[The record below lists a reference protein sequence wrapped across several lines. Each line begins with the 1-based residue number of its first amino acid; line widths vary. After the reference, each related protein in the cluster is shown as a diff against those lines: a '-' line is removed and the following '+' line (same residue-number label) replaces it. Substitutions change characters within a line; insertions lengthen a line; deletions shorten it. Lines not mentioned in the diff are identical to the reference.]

1 MYACCRY
8 IYIYI
13 HVCIRVDFVLYFLV
27 FSYFSNPD
35 EVVRAKVPF
44 SSCLS
49 KYSLPADIPDFYSS
63 AVQAKSPA
71 TR

>member
-1 MYACCRY
+1 MYICMYVCMC
-8 IYIYI
+8 IYA
-13 HVCIRVDFVLYFLV
+13 FL
-27 FSYFSNPD
+27 YFSNPD

-49 KYSLPADIPDFYSS
+49 KYSSPADIPDFYSS

>member
-1 MYACCRY
+1 MYVCMC
-8 IYIYI
+8 IYAI
-13 HVCIRVDFVLYFLV
+13 L
-27 FSYFSNPD
+27 YFSNPD